1 MRKIVCIARRFAAA
15 AAALI
20 MVFTAAPEG
29 LFAPQRAFAG
39 EQLGQTDFDN
49 GVGLPWHI
57 VESIAGEM
65 DFEIDNGVYKV
76 TIINPGGASR
86 GGEDRWD
93 CQFRHRGLKIVAGH
107 QYRVRYQ
114 ITPSNAGKYYTK
126 IGNLE
131 GDVEIWHNMSDGY
144 NLDATWDPIQ
154 IGANETKTVDLTFT
168 AGRSLDVAEWAFHLG
183 GSGQYTNG
191 DCFPAGTVITFDN
204 MSLIDLTSD
213 ENDYKAPEEWKR
225 AEVLTDQVGYFPER
239 VKQATLLCTDKDSV
253 EFELIDDSGKSVWSG
268 KSRYFGYDDDS
279 EDTVHIL
286 DFSEFSEEGTYH
298 IECSNGAKS
307 RDFVIG
313 GKDVWSGLVY
323 DSLNYFY
330 QNRSGIPIESKF
342 ISSGDKDKLA
352 RAAGHPSDNA
362 EIQQTWGYS
371 GSSGSVDVTGGW
383 YDAGDHGKYVVN
395 GGFSLWMLQNQYEAA
410 KACGFDNAFADGTM
424 LLPECSNGA
433 PDLLDEARFEM
444 EWMFK
449 MIVGSGDYAG
459 MAYHKAH
466 DETWTGLGVAPADD
480 TKKRI
485 IKPPTTAA
493 TLNLSACAAQAS
505 RLWKGI
511 DDSFAEECLE
521 KARLTYEAAK
531 KHPDMMAPLDESVGG
546 GAYGDTDVSD
556 EFYWAAMELFIT
568 TGDESYYEDAKRS
581 SFFLKIPTSLGGGE
595 SVDTVGSFDWGNTA
609 ALGTLSASL
618 NEKSF
623 SSDESKSVREAIISA
638 GDHFLDI
645 EKKQGYGLPYGQS
658 TLSYN
663 DSDKGYIWGSNSFVA
678 DNAILLGYAYIVSDE
693 DKYLDG
699 MIGGLDYL
707 LGRNAL
713 DYSYVTGYGS
723 HTTEN
728 PHHRYWSNQIDS
740 TFPKAPCGVL
750 AGGPNS
756 GMQDPWVQGMGWK
769 KGAIAPQKCY
779 LDNVEAWSVNEC
791 TINWNASLAWLS
803 SFATAQTVGIKVG
816 STGSAAGVE
825 NNGGEG
831 KSNDAPTYDEETAE
845 KNADTAKASR
855 SEDKENAPSDDG
867 KSDGKKSSSSKESED
882 EESSSKTWVIV
893 LIVAAGV
900 IVLIS
905 IEVFIFEMVKLNKQT
920 ARAQAPAQPQPP
932 QQPAQPAQPAQPEQ
946 SSADD
951 KGQS

>member
-1 MRKIVCIARRFAAA
+1 MKKPFVRLAAA
-15 AAALI
+15 AAAVLMAVSAVPTEFVGMI
-20 MVFTAAPEG
+20 TVH
-29 LFAPQRAFAG
+29 AG
-39 EQLGQTDFDN
+39 EQLGQTDFEN

-65 DFEIDNGVYKV
+65 DFSIENGVYKV
-76 TIINPGGASR
+76 TIVNPGGASR

-114 ITPSNAGKYYTK
+114 ITPDHAGKYYTK

-131 GDVEIWHNMSDGY
+131 GNIEVWHNMSNGY
-144 NLDATWDPIQ
+144 DLDSHWDCIQ

-168 AGRSLDVAEWAFHLG
+168 AGQTVEVAEWAFHLG
-183 GSGQYTNG
+183 GDGQYTQG

-213 ENDYKAPEEWKR
+213 ENDYVAPEEWQR
-225 AEVLTDQVGYFPER
+225 AEILTNQVGCFADR
-239 VKQATLLCTDKDSV
+239 AKRATLLCTDKSSVDFEVIDS
-253 EFELIDDSGKSVWSG
+253 SGKSVYSG
-268 KSRYFGYDDDS
+268 KSEYFGYDDDS
-279 EDTVHIL
+279 GDTVHTL
-286 DFSEFSEEGTYH
+286 DFSGVKDKGTYH
-298 IECSNGAKS
+298 IEASNGAVS
-307 RDFVIG
+307 RDFTVG
-313 GKDVWSGLVY
+313 DDEVWSSLLY

-330 QNRSGIPIESKF
+330 QNRSGIAIESRY
-342 ISSGDKDKLA
+342 ITSGDKNALA

-362 EIQQTWGYS
+362 EIQQTWGYT
-371 GSSGSVDVTGGW
+371 GSSGTVDVTGGW

-395 GGFSLWMLQNQYEAA
+395 GGFSLWMMQNQYETA
-410 KACGFDNAFADGTM
+410 KALGFENAFADGTM
-424 LLPECSNGA
+424 YLPECSNGY
-433 PDLLDEARFEM
+433 PDLLDEARYEL

-449 MIVGSGDYAG
+449 MIVSSGDYAG

-480 TKKRI
+480 DKKRI

-493 TLNLSACAAQAS
+493 TLNLSACAAQAA
-505 RLWKGI
+505 RLWRGI
-511 DDSFAEECLE
+511 DDAFADECLE
-521 KARLTYEAAK
+521 KAKLTYEAAK
-531 KHPDMMAPLDESVGG
+531 KHPDMYAPLDESVGG
-546 GAYGDTDVSD
+546 GAYGDDDVTD

-568 TGDESYYEDAKRS
+568 TGDEDYFDETTENKFCLDV
-581 SFFLKIPTSLGGGE
+581 PTALGGGE

-609 ALGTLSASL
+609 ALGTFSAAL
-618 NEKSF
+618 NLKRFDTE
-623 SSDESKSVREAIISA
+623 DVNIIKDAVKKA

-645 EKKQGYGLPYGQS
+645 ESKQGYGLPYGQS

-663 DSDKGYIWGSNSFVA
+663 DSDKGYIWGSNSFAA
-678 DNAILLGYAYIVSDE
+678 DNAIVLAYAYILTDDE
-693 DKYLDG
+693 KYLDG
-699 MIGGLDYL
+699 AVGGLDYL

-713 DYSYVTGYGS
+713 DQSYVTGYGT
-723 HTTEN
+723 HTTEY
-728 PHHRYWSNQIDS
+728 PHHRFWSYQIDQ

-779 LDNVEAWSVNEC
+779 LDNIEAWSVNEC
-791 TINWNASLAWLS
+791 TINWNASLAWLTG
-803 SFATAQTVGIKVG
+803 FLTAETTGIKVG
-816 STGSAAGVE
+816 STGSAAGIE

-831 KSNDAPTYDEETAE
+831 KSNENPTYDESEAE
-845 KNADTAKASR
+845 RNAETAKA
-855 SEDKENAPSDDG
+855 DKAKNDDN
-867 KSDGKKSSSSKESED
+867 KEKSSDTVKSAASDSE
-882 EESSSKTWVIV
+882 EKGGMKGWVIA
-893 LIVAAGV
+893 LIVVAAV

-920 ARAQAPAQPQPP
+920 AAAKPAVKPAPRPK
-932 QQPAQPAQPAQPEQ
+932 PAPEQ
-946 SSADD
+946 KPAETASDD
-951 KGQS
+951 DDVI